1 MQGDAGRIDM
11 TNLDRDLGPNI
22 LDQRH
27 TFVGSIVAM
36 PQFERGGAAGAILN
50 NNVFGIAMQFAS
62 GIPVNLRSNLEL
74 NNDGTASDRPIGV
87 RAQLADACRRART
100 STSATRASSASSGNM
115 AAEVIAEVKNI
126 FNTVQVSG
134 VNATVA
140 TNALGVPTGALPT
153 SGDQLTPTGGY
164 EQRQFQLGFK
174 FIF

>member
-1 MQGDAGRIDM
+1 MQGDAGRSDV

-27 TFVGSIVAM
+27 TFVGSIVAT
-36 PQFERGGAAGAILN
+36 PQFERGGTSGAILN
-50 NNVFGIAMQFAS
+50 NNVFGLAIQLAS

-74 NNDGTASDRPIGV
+74 NNDGTASDRPLDVPRNSLTLPARKNVDFRYSRKIG
-87 RAQLADACRRART
+87 L
-100 STSATRASSASSGNM
+100 SGRM

-126 FNTVQVSG
+126 FNTEQVSS
-134 VNATVA
+134 VNATVT
-140 TNALGVPTGALPT
+140 TNAQGVPTAALPT

-164 EQRQFQLGFK
+164 EQRQLQIGFK

>member
-1 MQGDAGRIDM
+1 MQ
-11 TNLDRDLGPNI
+11 L
-22 LDQRH
+22 
-27 TFVGSIVAM
+27 
-36 PQFERGGAAGAILN
+36 
-50 NNVFGIAMQFAS
+50 AS
-62 GIPVNLRSNLEL
+62 GIPVNLRSNREL

-87 RAQLADACRRART
+87 PRNSLALPSRKNVDFRYSRKFRIQG
-100 STSATRASSASSGNM
+100 SM

-134 VNATVA
+134 VTSTVA
-140 TNALGVPTGALPT
+140 TNALGVPTAPLPT